1 VQEVDSTQF
10 NIQRRRSE
18 RVSES
23 LPLIVRG
30 VDLLGQPFEERTS
43 TLALNLHGCRYA
55 SKHHLPKNTWVTLE
69 LPQARDR
76 RNVRARVAWIQRPH
90 SVRELFQIAVELESP
105 SNIWGIESV
114 PTDWNVVEA
123 SKHASFTVRDLR
135 VPESPEARVIP
146 AAVANST
153 GKLMT
158 DMSSATPASA
168 SEPTLFTPAADS
180 PLLRELRAEL
190 ERHATQAVEA
200 AASQAH
206 QQMRQSAEEMDRK
219 RSAAFDDLFSRWK
232 VEYEMAQ
239 SNAREE
245 FSSELTARQVEFLTG
260 LKADF
265 EQNFGR
271 ARALMAEMDGKS
283 LALRA
288 ENEAVQDAIS
298 RAAQTRLQMEADEAA
313 RDSKREA
320 ALRGN
325 VAATG
330 EAPEAARN
338 AANTDWR
345 QRLESEMA
353 VAQGQWNELL
363 QSALDSRMQQLV
375 EQMSERSQEILHGAE
390 EKMSERFAELHQP
403 FAQTTAE
410 AREASAGIKSALEQE
425 VARAWSSLAEIEHTA
440 GRMKEY
446 AAQLD
451 AASHDSLNE
460 LHRRL
465 ESILETQ
472 TAELNHRAEN
482 LAAGLSQRVAP
493 SLDSLGRQFVERT
506 VAEVESKLAP
516 HVERVPEL
524 LRELATREV
533 QVEDGLRLHRERL
546 RQVSENNQ
554 REASAQMTSTLGELR
569 NNFEAARKEAL
580 AKWTEEL
587 DASGVRA
594 SHVAAESIGKSSEW
608 FQQEARARLQVQVE
622 QALASAGT
630 GFDQKTAEASQKF
643 ETQLSAQSAATLGQ
657 IEQQLKGVA
666 SELVGTTHT
675 RLEDAAAAAAAS
687 FGQVLRDISES
698 EVQQFTTAS
707 GDALHARTQEFEHS
721 SQQLLRNLE
730 SAAGTSLE
738 YFHAQMATELE
749 ARTTEG
755 RAALAAEFESA
766 LSSYRAERDSHQ
778 KVWLATLEQMSG
790 EVADHFQ
797 ERLQTTGDSWV
808 LSSVRR
814 LNEHGQNAVESLMR
828 SADQSLRDS
837 CAKLFDG
844 LSEMLRDR
852 ATNAAGVSG
861 FTPTPSREVAESKPT
876 PRNEAT

>member
-1 VQEVDSTQF
+1 VQEVDSNQF

-114 PTDWNVVEA
+114 PTDWNAVEA

-135 VPESPEARVIP
+135 AAESSEARVIP

-158 DMSSATPASA
+158 DMSGATPAST
-168 SEPTLFTPAADS
+168 SGPTLFTPAADS

-190 ERHATQAVEA
+190 ERHAQQAVEA

-206 QQMRQSAEEMDRK
+206 VQMRQSAEEMDRQ
-219 RSAAFDDLFSRWK
+219 RSAAFDELFGRWK
-232 VEYEMAQ
+232 VEYEMAR
-239 SNAREE
+239 SNAEE

-288 ENEAVQDAIS
+288 ENEAAQDAIS

-320 ALRGN
+320 APRGN

-330 EAPEAARN
+330 DTPEAARN
-338 AANTDWR
+338 AANIDWR

-363 QSALDSRMQQLV
+363 QSALDSRMRQLV
-375 EQMSERSQEILHGAE
+375 EQMSERSQEILRAAE
-390 EKMSERFAELHQP
+390 EKISERFAELHQP

-482 LAAGLSQRVAP
+482 LAAGLSQRVSP

-630 GFDQKTAEASQKF
+630 GFDQKTVEASQKF
-643 ETQLSAQSAATLGQ
+643 EAQLSAQSTATFGQ

-698 EVQQFTTAS
+698 EVQQFTATS
-707 GDALHARTQEFEHS
+707 GNALHARTQEFEQS

-730 SAAGTSLE
+730 SAAGTSVE
-738 YFHAQMATELE
+738 YFHAQMASELA

-790 EVADHFQ
+790 DVANQFQ

-876 PRNEAT
+876 PRNEAI

>member
-1 VQEVDSTQF
+1 MQEVDSTQF
-10 NIQRRRSE
+10 NTQRRRSE

-30 VDLLGQPFEERTS
+30 VDLLGQPFEERTA

-69 LPQARDR
+69 LPQAHDR

-114 PTDWNVVEA
+114 PADWKTAEHSTHSSSA
-123 SKHASFTVRDLR
+123 VRDLR
-135 VPESPEARVIP
+135 AAESSEAGAIP
-146 AAVANST
+146 GTLANFM
-153 GKLMT
+153 GKLMN

-180 PLLRELRAEL
+180 PLLRELRTEL
-190 ERHATQAVEA
+190 ERHAKQAVEA

-206 QQMRQSAEEMDRK
+206 ERMRQSAEEMDRE
-219 RSAAFDDLFSRWK
+219 RSTGFDDLFRRW
-232 VEYEMAQ
+232 EADYELAQ
-239 SNAREE
+239 SNALEQL
-245 FSSELTARQVEFLTG
+245 SSELTTKQVEFLTG
-260 LKADF
+260 FKSDF

-271 ARALMAEMDGKS
+271 AHALIAELDSKTS
-283 LALRA
+283 TLRA
-288 ENEAVQDAIS
+288 ENEAVQDAI
-298 RAAQTRLQMEADEAA
+298 RHAAQIRIQMEADEAA
-313 RDSKREA
+313 RVSKREA
-320 ALRGN
+320 ATKADI
-325 VAATG
+325 AAAEIPG
-330 EAPEAARN
+330 DAGRA
-338 AANTDWR
+338 DWR

-363 QSALDSRMQQLV
+363 QSALDSRMRQLV
-375 EQMSERSQEILHGAE
+375 EQMSERSQEILRGAE
-390 EKMSERFAELHQP
+390 EKMSERFAELDQP

-410 AREASAGIKSALEQE
+410 AREATAGIKSALERE

-482 LAAGLSQRVAP
+482 LAAGLSQRVMP
-493 SLDSLGRQFVERT
+493 SLDSLSRQFVERT
-506 VAEVESKLAP
+506 VAETESKLAP
-516 HVERVPEL
+516 HVERVPDL
-524 LRELATREV
+524 LRELAAREI

-608 FQQEARARLQVQVE
+608 FQQEARARLQVEVE
-622 QALASAGT
+622 QALVSART
-630 GFDQKTAEASQKF
+630 DFDQKTAEASQKF
-643 ETQLSAQSAATLGQ
+643 ATQLSTQSTATLRE

-666 SELVGTTHT
+666 SELVGSTHT

-687 FGQVLRDISES
+687 FGEVLRDISES

-707 GDALHARTQEFEHS
+707 ANALQARTKEFEHS
-721 SQQLLRNLE
+721 SQQLLRNLG
-730 SAAGTSLE
+730 SAAGTSLA
-738 YFHAQMATELE
+738 YFHAQMGSELAT
-749 ARTTEG
+749 RTSEG
-755 RAALAAEFESA
+755 RAALEAEFAAA
-766 LSSYRAERDSHQ
+766 LSGYRAERDLHQ
-778 KVWLATLEQMSG
+778 EEWLASLEQLCG
-790 EVADHFQ
+790 EVAGQFQ

-814 LNEHGQNAVESLMR
+814 LNEHGQNAVETLIR

-837 CAKLFDG
+837 CAKLFEG

-861 FTPTPSREVAESKPT
+861 FTPAPTREIAESKPT
-876 PRNEAT
+876 PRNETI

>member
-76 RNVRARVAWIQRPH
+76 HNVRARVAWIQRPH

-114 PTDWNVVEA
+114 PADWNVVEA

-135 VPESPEARVIP
+135 AAESSEARVIP
-146 AAVANST
+146 TAVANST

-158 DMSSATPASA
+158 DMSNAMPVPA

-190 ERHATQAVEA
+190 ERQARQAVEA
-200 AASQAH
+200 AASQA
-206 QQMRQSAEEMDRK
+206 QEQMRQSAEEMDRQ
-219 RSAAFDDLFSRWK
+219 RSAAFDDLFGQWK
-232 VEYEMAQ
+232 AEYEMAR
-239 SNAREE
+239 SNAEE
-245 FSSELTARQVEFLTG
+245 FSSELTARQLEFLTG

-271 ARALMAEMDGKS
+271 ARALMAEMDDKS

-288 ENEAVQDAIS
+288 ENAAVHDAIS
-298 RAAQTRLQMEADEAA
+298 RAAQTRLQMEADEAT
-313 RDSKREA
+313 RDSNREA
-320 ALRGN
+320 VPRGT
-325 VAATG
+325 AAID
-330 EAPEAARN
+330 ASQQVSRD
-338 AANTDWR
+338 AANIDWR

-363 QSALDSRMQQLV
+363 QSALDSRMRQLV
-375 EQMSERSQEILHGAE
+375 EQMSERSQEILRGAE

-506 VAEVESKLAP
+506 IAEVESKLAP

-569 NNFEAARKEAL
+569 NNFEEARKEAL

-594 SHVAAESIGKSSEW
+594 SHAAAESIGKSSEW

-622 QALASAGT
+622 QALVSAGT

-643 ETQLSAQSAATLGQ
+643 ETQLSAQSTATLGQ
-657 IEQQLKGVA
+657 IEDQLKGVA

-698 EVQQFTTAS
+698 EVQQFTAAS
-707 GDALHARTQEFEHS
+707 GNALHARTQEFEHS
-721 SQQLLRNLE
+721 SRQLLRNLE

-738 YFHAQMATELE
+738 YFHAQMATELA

-790 EVADHFQ
+790 EVADQFQ

-861 FTPTPSREVAESKPT
+861 FTPTPNREVAESKPT
-876 PRNEAT
+876 PRNEVI

>member
-1 VQEVDSTQF
+1 VQEVESTQF
-10 NIQRRRSE
+10 NTQRRRSE

-30 VDLLGQPFEERTS
+30 VDLLGQPFEERTA

-69 LPQARDR
+69 LPQSRDR
-76 RNVRARVAWIQRPH
+76 RTVRARVAWMQRPH

-123 SKHASFTVRDLR
+123 SKHASSAARDLR
-135 VPESPEARVIP
+135 AAESSEAKVIP
-146 AAVANST
+146 ATVANST
-153 GKLMT
+153 GKLMN

-206 QQMRQSAEEMDRK
+206 EQMRQSAEEMDRQ

-239 SNAREE
+239 SSAREE

-260 LKADF
+260 LKSDF

-271 ARALMAEMDGKS
+271 ARALMAEMDDKS
-283 LALRA
+283 VALRA
-288 ENEAVQDAIS
+288 ENQAVQDAIS

-313 RDSKREA
+313 RDSRRETAPKGGTA
-320 ALRGN
+320 A
-325 VAATG
+325 ADAS
-330 EAPEAARN
+330 N
-338 AANTDWR
+338 AAASTDWR
-345 QRLESEMA
+345 KRLESEMA

-363 QSALDSRMQQLV
+363 QSALDSRMRQLV
-375 EQMSERSQEILHGAE
+375 EQMSERSQEILRGAE

-410 AREASAGIKSALEQE
+410 AREASSGIKSALEQE

-493 SLDSLGRQFVERT
+493 SLDSLSRQFVERT
-506 VAEVESKLAP
+506 VAEAESKLAP
-516 HVERVPEL
+516 HAERVPEL
-524 LRELATREV
+524 LRELAAREV

-569 NNFEAARKEAL
+569 SNFEAARKEAL

-622 QALASAGT
+622 QALVSAGT

-643 ETQLSAQSAATLGQ
+643 ETQLAAQSAATFGQ

-666 SELVGTTHT
+666 GELVGSTHT

-707 GDALHARTQEFEHS
+707 GNALHARTQEFEHS

-738 YFHAQMATELE
+738 YFHAQMASEL
-749 ARTTEG
+749 ATRTSEG
-755 RAALAAEFESA
+755 RAALEAEFASA
-766 LSSYRAERDSHQ
+766 LSGYRAERDSHQ
-778 KVWLATLEQMSG
+778 KEWLATLEQMSG
-790 EVADHFQ
+790 EVADQFQ

-837 CAKLFDG
+837 CAKLFEG

-876 PRNEAT
+876 PRNETI